1 MNDNILSNIVKQYDI
16 SGGSFDDELIE
27 QEFCIKYINPNNNI
41 LELGSNI
48 GRVSIVISHI
58 LKSGTGKLVTL
69 ETNSQIFKTLIQ
81 NKKHNGLDFI
91 AMNKALSKR
100 DISQIMHGNNWCSY
114 PTHEISDSE
123 IFKYLQNDI
132 VFVDK
137 ISFEEIK
144 KQTNIDFDTLVIDC
158 EGAFYFILKDFP
170 EILDNINLIL
180 IENDCSEEY
189 QNTFILD
196 TFKNN
201 GFRLIESK
209 TLDIAWGSCKDHFWQ
224 VWKKE

>member
-123 IFKYLQNDI
+123 IFKYFQNDL

-209 TLDIAWGSCKDHFWQ
+209 TLDIAWGSCIDHFWQ
-224 VWKKE
+224 VWKK